1 MEGVGPWTSCFVERI
16 SILILDNATLLSHIE
31 SFVYNRLFC
40 LFYAFPACIIDGF
53 LGGLF
58 GFASINTLAWIALE
72 RYHVIAKSLTTSPT
86 LSRRRAGVQIILVW
100 IWSAAFS
107 LPPLFGWGAYI
118 PDGFMTYCSFDYLT
132 LSRSNVSF
140 VWTMFFCGFVVP
152 VSVIVVCYAG
162 IARSVRAHARET
174 HMLRA
179 AISREEARTI
189 TSKKAKRQEVV
200 IAKISALAVLLFV
213 LSWSPYAV
221 VSLCGILGYQEIIT
235 PYVAAIPAMVAKTS
249 AVWNPLLYGLTH
261 TKFRAALGHKLP
273 W

>member
-1 MEGVGPWTSCFVERI
+1 MSKF
-16 SILILDNATLLSHIE
+16 
-31 SFVYNRLFC
+31 
-40 LFYAFPACIIDGF
+40 
-53 LGGLF
+53 GGLF
-58 GFASINTLAWIALE
+58 GFASINTLACIALE
-72 RYHVIAKSLTTSPT
+72 RYRVIAKPLTTSST
-86 LSRRRAGVQIILVW
+86 LSRRRAGIQIIVVW
-100 IWSAAFS
+100 IWSAAFT

-174 HMLRA
+174 HMLRT
-179 AISREEARTI
+179 SSSSDDARGT
-189 TSKKAKRQEVV
+189 TLKKVKRQEMV
-200 IAKISALAVLLFV
+200 ITKISALAVLLFV

-221 VSLCGILGYQEIIT
+221 VSLCGILGYQKIIT
-235 PYVAAIPAMVAKTS
+235 PYVAAIPALVAKTS
-249 AVWNPLLYGLTH
+249 AVWNPLLYGLIH
-261 TKFRAALGHKLP
+261 TKFRAALGHKMP